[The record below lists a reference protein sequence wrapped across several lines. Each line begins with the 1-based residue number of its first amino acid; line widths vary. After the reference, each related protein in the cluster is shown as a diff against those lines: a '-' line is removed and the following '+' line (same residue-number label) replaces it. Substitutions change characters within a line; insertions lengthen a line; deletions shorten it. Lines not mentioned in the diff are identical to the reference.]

1 MGMSLGFLRA
11 LLVILLFLIQD
22 LGAFNPH
29 TKTRCRVAGK
39 AELSLSREPVEVMS
53 VPRSD
58 RAGVVGGMRDGA
70 ARLALAVSLTTI
82 LGSKSALAAAP
93 TEDDFITSLA
103 TCITSKRVLAPVKE
117 FVTKQSYD
125 SGRTNVNYLINFL
138 QIQKTGELLV
148 KSGLEFA
155 ENGDNIDNAVEAS
168 AQLSNTLIQLD
179 SSIYTVIFIPGDES
193 GKPPP
198 AAQKYIKMIDG
209 YYKECIG
216 RFDTLLSL
224 AGEEQ
229 LMKATEKSNAQL
241 KDLEKKS
248 PFLFKMK
255 DGPGG
260 GGFDPKA

>member
-1 MGMSLGFLRA
+1 MHGLSLSSSLVLFLA
-11 LLVILLFLIQD
+11 VLVIT
-22 LGAFNPH
+22 GAFQPR
-29 TKTRCRVAGK
+29 KAATRRSTSK
-39 AELSLSREPVEVMS
+39 AELSLSSHERLEDY
-53 VPRSD
+53 SD
-58 RAGVVGGMRDGA
+58 PKSARTGIMGGLKDGA
-70 ARLALAVSLTTI
+70 VRLAQVISISTV
-82 LGSKSALAAAP
+82 LGSSRSAFAAAP

-103 TCITSKRVLAPVKE
+103 TCLTSKRVLAPVKE

-138 QIQKTGELLV
+138 QVQKAGELLV

-155 ENGDNIDNAVEAS
+155 ENPDNIDNAVEAS

-198 AAQKYIKMIDG
+198 AAEKYIKMIDG
-209 YYKECIG
+209 YYKDCIG

-229 LMKATEKSNAQL
+229 LKKATEKSNAQV
-241 KDLEKKS
+241 KGLEMKS